1 MKSFH
6 YSNGTVSFRALP
18 YPLPPQVQESLK
30 KSAAV
35 LRIHRLA
42 IDTAKTK
49 QAAKATA
56 DIYNMAMLDFD
67 QEEELLRTYLG
78 VQVSRPVF
86 HSIVPKVIRSTS
98 MQRDN

>member
-6 YSNGTVSFRALP
+6 YANDIVSFRALP
-18 YPLPPQVQESLK
+18 YPLPPQVQEVLK
-30 KSAAV
+30 ESAAA
-35 LRIHRLA
+35 LRIRRLA

-56 DIYNMAMLDFD
+56 DIYNMTTLAFD

-78 VQVSRPVF
+78 VQVSRLVF
-86 HSIVPKVIRSTS
+86 HSIAPKPARSAVL
-98 MQRDN
+98 QGDI